1 MDLHT
6 NFQGKLSMESMEVD
20 ENKCAC
26 CRRDLKSPTDRISA
40 KKYNICDSCYRSL
53 VYPEI
58 DGRRQENI

>member
-6 NFQGKLSMESMEVD
+6 NFQGKLSMESTEVD
-20 ENKCAC
+20 EKKCAY
-26 CRRDLKSPTDRISA
+26 CRRDLKSSTDLIRG

-58 DGRRQENI
+58 NSYNPENI